1 MSSSDTSNNTPSSP
15 HRKSRKSSSSSSAL
29 VVPFFTFTR
38 TQEGS
43 SLTADVKTLAAL
55 FQPEERHL
63 LVCCNSLEFKS
74 SLNEDEGIDKL
85 TGGMEELHLPEER
98 DDCLNIGELKCLQI
112 DLRRFGL
119 GMFLSIELEMSMCLL
134 LHSTDKYG
142 LVNRFSRVLGEN
154 GVNHMYSSTF
164 KTANILVRVRN
175 SYL

>member
-1 MSSSDTSNNTPSSP
+1 M
-15 HRKSRKSSSSSSAL
+15 
-29 VVPFFTFTR
+29 
-38 TQEGS
+38 
-43 SLTADVKTLAAL
+43 KTLAAL

-119 GMFLSIELEMSMCLL
+119 
-134 LHSTDKYG
+134 DKYG

-164 KTANILVRVRN
+164 KTANILVNKRHVGRAQALLRGC
-175 SYL
+175 Y